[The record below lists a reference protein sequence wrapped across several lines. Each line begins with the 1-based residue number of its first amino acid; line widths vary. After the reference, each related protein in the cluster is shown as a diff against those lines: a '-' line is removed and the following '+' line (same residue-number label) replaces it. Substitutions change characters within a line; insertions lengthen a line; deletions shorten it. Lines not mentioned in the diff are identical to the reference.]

1 MSEEVRSRDV
11 ELSDDEVI
19 GAASVLLAQR
29 GHAKAAALMLDVKNA
44 RIEEATVQEISD
56 DETYA
61 YQRTF
66 REVILEV
73 EPHLMHNSG
82 YLLKDIKSA
91 FETVGVGCGRSFDE
105 VVIREVIPRVGPNWR
120 EQLARELNG
129 ESQTNHARKVRM
141 EPRHPMEDGLHFTNE
156 WEHRVYQVLKER
168 QAQLPSNDTIGIMP
182 LGALRVPGHTFEPD
196 FLITYRGR
204 VGVIEVDGPQHK
216 SRVSADRSRDR
227 LFKHAGVRDVDRLCV
242 EDSTTKEEVEKFVT
256 DFLKHLVD

>member
-1 MSEEVRSRDV
+1 MSEEVRPRDV

-29 GHAKAAALMLDVKNA
+29 GHAKAAALMLDVTSA
-44 RIEEATVQEISD
+44 RIERHSSYE
-56 DETYA
+56 ETMSYT
-61 YQRTF
+61 YEREYE
-66 REVILEV
+66 EVILEV
-73 EPHLMHNSG
+73 EPYLMNNSG
-82 YLLKDIKSA
+82 YLLEDIRSA
-91 FETVGVGCGRSFDE
+91 FTTVGAGCGRNIDD
-105 VVIREVIPRVGPNWR
+105 VYIREVIPKVGANWR
-120 EQLARELNG
+120 EQLGRELKG
-129 ESQTNHARKVRM
+129 GYQTNHARKVRL

-156 WEHRVYQVLKER
+156 WEQRVYQVLKER
-168 QAQLPSNDTIGIMP
+168 QARLPQNETIGIMP
-182 LGALRVPGHTFEPD
+182 LCALRVPDHTFEPD